1 VLFRNFFIFT
11 VDAITALEYNINGDF
26 LATGDRSGRITVL
39 KIDEDDRKKAEV
51 VIWHNRNFSKLI
63 IFYFSRTKKIGL
75 HIFNIKVMIQSLI
88 F

>member
-1 VLFRNFFIFT
+1 

-51 VIWHNRNFSKLI
+51 LI
-63 IFYFSRTKKIGL
+63 LCIDRIKIL
-75 HIFNIKVMIQSLI
+75 
-88 F
+88 

>member
-1 VLFRNFFIFT
+1 MNQGSDPSEPGVECNYFNDFPLDFFCWQISFV

-51 VIWHNRNFSKLI
+51 YILVHILHY
-63 IFYFSRTKKIGL
+63 YF
-75 HIFNIKVMIQSLI
+75 Q
-88 F
+88 